1 MGIYINNNGTI
12 ERKDGAPGPAGSIA
26 YDNTESGL
34 VSSNV
39 QNAIDEVNERVI
51 ENISDNASIE
61 LTATAAHAHAVGTSF
76 MLIGQLVKTTSAIA
90 VGDTIAVG
98 TNVEPTSVLDLLG
111 DVNTA
116 ISALNS
122 KYVTQFIVYP
132 NKVTAPANLV
142 FDVNVSCVLS
152 GYSLVGIT
160 GWRIGSGGHHVGVV
174 SCLQTNTTNVL
185 IRLINNGSEAREGI
199 DITISA
205 LFVRN

>member
-26 YDNTESGL
+26 YDNTQSGL
-34 VSSNV
+34 VSNNV

-98 TNVEPTSVLDLLG
+98 TNVEPTSVLSIL
-111 DVNTA
+111 TE
-116 ISALNS
+116 LNS
-122 KYVTQFIVYP
+122 KTSPNGVYRADTRCNDSGEYVIR
-132 NKVTAPANLV
+132 
-142 FDVNVSCVLS
+142 LS
-152 GYSLVGIT
+152 NQSRNQLQLTFNITSKEIYASYYTGT
-160 GWRIGSGGHHVGVV
+160 GWK
-174 SCLQTNTTNVL
+174 LQNIANF
-185 IRLINNGSEAREGI
+185 S
-199 DITISA
+199 
-205 LFVRN
+205 